1 MLFQFNLIWC
11 QRCYICLDLKN
22 CRISTTDSNQFPFI
36 PNKNVLGICLW
47 LKNSTSGEALF
58 GEAAARP
65 ILLTD
70 DVTDDE
76 GEASENFSN
85 PTLRTVAPEIVVQL
99 LCNEPIHEILFAFSL
114 SYLHPS
120 TFLLCSQDH
129 HSCNYNMLD
138 HLLT

>member
-1 MLFQFNLIWC
+1 MLFQFDLIWC
-11 QRCYICLDLKN
+11 QRCYIRLDLKN

-36 PNKNVLGICLW
+36 LNKNVLGICLW

-70 DVTDDE
+70 DVIEDE
-76 GEASENFSN
+76 GEPSENFSN

-99 LCNEPIHEILFAFSL
+99 LCNEPIHEILFGFLSL
-114 SYLHPS
+114 TYIHPRSYCVLKIVIPVIII
-120 TFLLCSQDH
+120 C
-129 HSCNYNMLD
+129 
-138 HLLT
+138 